1 MTTLIIKSDSEKK
14 TNLLIRFAEELGLQT
29 ITQDFKELDTLA
41 VASGI
46 GRKASDAELI
56 EYLSRESDIEPIDLE
71 AAFSKYL
78 SAK

>member
-29 ITQDFKELDTLA
+29 ITQDFKELDALSI
-41 VASGI
+41 ASGI
-46 GRKASDAELI
+46 GRKASDAELM